1 MNQVA
6 AQKHGS
12 TVSTLGSGGRYAG
25 RSVRAKAARGST
37 RSSSSSSSSMEV
49 DLPPT
54 AALDQQD
61 LLGGQL
67 KRRREAEQECRRLEG
82 ENLKLR
88 GSLGDLEAMV
98 AVLEEENAQF
108 GAERERLEGEIEAL
122 REQKDEAVAG
132 AGALKK
138 KVEGAYPLERGSRAR
153 RSKAAGR
160 RGGRRSRPR
169 TERRGWRGGGSRPG
183 PSCAGR
189 GRTTTPL
196 LPRWWSADQAARE
209 ELELRVTAT
218 SKTSEA
224 ATRAA
229 SGPRTP

>member
-1 MNQVA
+1 MRALGVDLATSRTQSWILSARKQKVNQVA
-6 AQKHGS
+6 ASQKHGS
-12 TVSTLGSGGRYAG
+12 TNLLDSCSGGRYAG

-54 AALDQQD
+54 AALEQQD

-108 GAERERLEGEIEAL
+108 GAERERLEGENTLEEDLFAL
-122 REQKDEAVAG
+122 FED
-132 AGALKK
+132 LKN
-138 KVEGAYPLERGSRAR
+138 
-153 RSKAAGR
+153 
-160 RGGRRSRPR
+160 
-169 TERRGWRGGGSRPG
+169 
-183 PSCAGR
+183 
-189 GRTTTPL
+189 
-196 LPRWWSADQAARE
+196 
-209 ELELRVTAT
+209 
-218 SKTSEA
+218 
-224 ATRAA
+224 
-229 SGPRTP
+229 SGPRGNNRVKQVSLGNDNIVNLNK

>member
-1 MNQVA
+1 MRALGLVDLATSRTQSWILSARRKQKVNQV
-6 AQKHGS
+6 KHGS
-12 TVSTLGSGGRYAG
+12 TNLLDSCSGGRYAG

-122 REQKDEAVAG
+122 REQKDEAVADFS
-132 AGALKK
+132 
-138 KVEGAYPLERGSRAR
+138 SRLSAAAAFATAR
-153 RSKAAGR
+153 SA
-160 RGGRRSRPR
+160 S
-169 TERRGWRGGGSRPG
+169 
-183 PSCAGR
+183 
-189 GRTTTPL
+189 L
-196 LPRWWSADQAARE
+196 L
-209 ELELRVTAT
+209 
-218 SKTSEA
+218 
-224 ATRAA
+224 ATR
-229 SGPRTP
+229 